1 MLKKIFILLTI
12 PLCSFS
18 FSNIIRSFDDITKRK
33 GLDERFKNTDYDE
46 DVIYNINEN
55 LKKMELLNKLNSKE
69 SNLRKL
75 LWIREPQYND
85 FLPFIST
92 SPSKFN
98 IMSGGL
104 MDDYEFEIS

>member
-1 MLKKIFILLTI
+1 MLKKIFILLII

-18 FSNIIRSFDDITKRK
+18 FCNIIRSFDDITKRK
-33 GLDERFKNTDYDE
+33 GLDERFKNIE
-46 DVIYNINEN
+46 DDDDIIYINEN
-55 LKKMELLNKLNSKE
+55 FKKMELLNKLNSKE

-75 LWIREPQYND
+75 LWIKEPQYND
-85 FLPFIST
+85 LLPFISN

-104 MDDYEFEIS
+104 MDDYEFEIN